1 MTNDDELVRI
11 ARYLEQEHKDKK
23 ELEKESLKGAFA
35 VILVCFIFACIF
47 AFVVV
52 NWIESL

>member
-23 ELEKESLKGAFA
+23 ELEKESLKGTCL
-35 VILVCFIFACIF
+35 VLLVCLIFACIF
-47 AFVVV
+47 AFVIV